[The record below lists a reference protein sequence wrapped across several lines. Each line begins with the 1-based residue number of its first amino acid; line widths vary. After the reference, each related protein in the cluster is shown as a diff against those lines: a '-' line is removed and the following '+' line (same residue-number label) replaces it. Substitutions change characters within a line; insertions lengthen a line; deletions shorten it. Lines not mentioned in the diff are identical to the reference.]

1 MVKRVNNKAMENGDG
16 NKNLIPLIYFSIRDI
31 LSFN

>member
-16 NKNLIPLIYFSIRDI
+16 NRNLIPLIYFSMRDI
-31 LSFN
+31 